1 MSRIPTATLA
11 LTAALACGGD
21 DPESEREWCNNF
33 SPDGDPGF
41 ELLNADGDPIVDGGE
56 LPIVCGGQGLV
67 MMPIYPHIGGFEPP
81 DDSVELEITVDVDGA
96 NVGPAGHFFQDLG
109 ADFTVDCSDIPDD
122 FYGSGGGYVSD
133 FIPVFPPDSIP
144 IADIAGKSGTL
155 HVTLHAPDGDIKLD
169 AVVTLT
175 NEDGLDSYGCNP
187 Y

>member
-41 ELLNADGDPIVDGGE
+41 ELLNADGD
-56 LPIVCGGQGLV
+56 
-67 MMPIYPHIGGFEPP
+67 PHIGGFEPP